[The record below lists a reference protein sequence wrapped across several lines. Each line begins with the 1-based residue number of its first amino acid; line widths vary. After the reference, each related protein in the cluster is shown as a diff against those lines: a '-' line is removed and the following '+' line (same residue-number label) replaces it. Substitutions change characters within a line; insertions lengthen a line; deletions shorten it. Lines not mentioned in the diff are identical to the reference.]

1 MGDGGDAG
9 NGGNRGG
16 NGGHWDNI
24 IQNVDFFIFF
34 CYILLLYFNLQHLN

>member
-24 IQNVDFFIFF
+24 IQNVDFFIIF
-34 CYILLLYFNLQHLN
+34 LLYCFKYVI